1 MSNTEGQ
8 TDRHTKGQTTD
19 RQTDR
24 QTDRRTYG
32 WRRRPRAERCVLQ
45 AVLGVLARNGF
56 VDPAVCNRPP
66 HDVTAALVCTIR
78 QRSLPDITPAPI
90 SSVVC
95 LSVV

>member
-19 RQTDR
+19 RQTDK
-24 QTDRRTYG
+24 RTYG

-56 VDPAVCNRPP
+56 VDLAVYNRPP